1 MVFGIEVLMTDMR
14 PIEETDPAVAALI
27 KADVDRQDSHIHL
40 IASENFAS
48 RAVMEASGSV
58 FTNKYAEGYPG
69 RRYYEGCQV
78 VDEIENLARDRAME
92 LFGAEH
98 ANVQTHSGSQANM
111 AAYFAT
117 IKPGDT
123 VLGMRLDQGGHLTH
137 GSPVSFSGQLY
148 NFIAY
153 GVEPD
158 SEVIDMDEVRRLA
171 LEYRPQVLLA
181 GYSAYSRT
189 LDYQAFRDIADEVG
203 AVFIVDAAHFIGIV
217 AGDAYPNPV
226 PYADIVT
233 ATTHKALRGPRGG
246 LILSKEEFGKAVDK
260 AVFPAAQGGAI
271 FSQIAAK
278 AVCFRE
284 ASTPEFREYARQVV
298 RNAKAMADRLTS
310 SGVRIVS
317 GTTENHMFLADMRSI
332 DEDLTGKEAATLLD
346 GLGVTLNRNAIPF
359 DPRSPFI
366 TSGIRIGTPSVTT
379 QGMKEAEV
387 EQVADLIARALH
399 KRHDEV
405 ALKEIG
411 SALGELA
418 SRFPPYEDGFVGHV

>member
-1 MVFGIEVLMTDMR
+1 MTDMR

-310 SGVRIVS
+310 RGVRIVS